1 MAPLNRSYSLPV
13 SLSNPVS
20 RLKALSGAAD
30 KDEVSKK
37 SPRNAVQSP
46 KLPPLATVTEGTAS
60 SSTYQRPSPDS
71 SISEIS
77 PSELSRDVTPR
88 SSPLI
93 TPHKRWSL
101 GHFKK
106 KLSIDTSSSKKSDGG
121 SGSGSGLGLGLEGI
135 NSAPAEEERGRRR
148 FRKSKNVK
156 IKSSAQGRRNDDIE
170 NEQALTV
177 PPPQTYPP
185 STTTVT
191 PITHDQQVQ
200 NLLLGAIDRS
210 RPGSVTP
217 SSSQTDLSASA
228 ATNIKRSSGG
238 ALAALGLRAAAI
250 GGGGAAVVA
259 PPKSPEKTLT
269 EPTSTTST
277 TRASFLQPSKPV
289 GGSSSGKSP
298 RSPSPFFRARRSRE
312 KARARDTSPEVGALK
327 KDDYGDHSE
336 VEPETEAESVSG
348 SGTKKY
354 RPQASAYEESD
365 SDSDGAEGADGEK
378 SDKEEVEV
386 EYSEDE
392 EDFLDE
398 DGEVIFDEETEK
410 NTEANAFFYEGDAAG
425 LGGRAHDEVDR
436 DSLAPQD
443 DDDNRS
449 QLDFFGEEV
458 EQDPLGEGPNV
469 VVPPQAMFQT
479 ASLHQPR
486 RRKSMKSGLELV
498 TSRPSFA
505 RDRCT
510 ITLTHGEPDDALEE
524 SGKRLRRY
532 VVLSDLSEESRYAV
546 EWAIGTVAR
555 DGDELFLISVKEDE
569 SKVDPK
575 AWSNS
580 DRAQKLRIQKERQTT
595 ALLLVKQVTGL
606 LQRTRLHITV
616 TCQFLHAKN
625 ARHMLLDLI
634 DFLEPTMVIVG
645 SRGLGKLQGILL
657 GSTSHYLVQK
667 SSVPVMVA
675 RRRLQRPMRRTN
687 PANLRHSPRVSL
699 ASASIEKAASSRQ
712 EDEVMDVEESEKA
725 EAEKSQAQ
733 GADTVA

>member
-37 SPRNAVQSP
+37 SPRNSVISP
-46 KLPPLATVTEGTAS
+46 NLTPLATVTEGQAS

-71 SISEIS
+71 GLSEIS
-77 PSELSRDVTPR
+77 PSEVSREVTPR

-93 TPHKRWSL
+93 APHKRWSL

-106 KLSIDTSSSKKSDGG
+106 KLSIDTSSKKTDNGPG
-121 SGSGSGLGLGLEGI
+121 MGLGLEGM
-135 NSAPAEEERGRRR
+135 NSAPAEGDPSRGRRR
-148 FRKSKNVK
+148 RFSKSKSVV
-156 IKSSAQGRRNDDIE
+156 IKASGRE
-170 NEQALTV
+170 NEIEQALTV

-185 STTTVT
+185 STTTTIT
-191 PITHDQQVQ
+191 PLTHDEQAQ
-200 NLLLGAIDRS
+200 NLMLGAIDRG
-210 RPGSVTP
+210 RPGSITP
-217 SSSQTDLSASA
+217 SNSQTDLSA
-228 ATNIKRSSGG
+228 TTKRSSGG

-250 GGGGAAVVA
+250 GGGGVTAAV
-259 PPKSPEKTLT
+259 PPKSPEKNLT
-269 EPTSTTST
+269 ESTSTSK
-277 TRASFLQPSKPV
+277 ASFLQPSKPV
-289 GGSSSGKSP
+289 GGSSSSAKSP

-327 KDDYGDHSE
+327 KDDYGDQSE

-348 SGTKKY
+348 GSKKY
-354 RPQASAYEESD
+354 RPQASAYESD
-365 SDSDGAEGADGEK
+365 SDSDVADGEK
-378 SDKEEVEV
+378 SDKDEV

-410 NTEANAFFYEGDAAG
+410 NTEANAVFFEGDAAG
-425 LGGRAHDEVDR
+425 LGGRSHDEVDR
-436 DSLAPQD
+436 DSLAPREE
-443 DDDNRS
+443 DDNMS

-469 VVPPQAMFQT
+469 VVPPQPMFQS
-479 ASLHQPR
+479 ASLHQP
-486 RRKSMKSGLELV
+486 L
-498 TSRPSFA
+498 
-505 RDRCT
+505 
-510 ITLTHGEPDDALEE
+510 
-524 SGKRLRRY
+524 
-532 VVLSDLSEESRYAV
+532 
-546 EWAIGTVAR
+546 
-555 DGDELFLISVKEDE
+555 KEDE

-575 AWSNS
+575 VWSNS
-580 DRAQKLRIQKERQTT
+580 DRAQKLRVQKERQTT
-595 ALLLVKQVTGL
+595 ALMLVKQVTGL

-712 EDEVMDVEESEKA
+712 EDEVMDVEESEKV
-725 EAEKSQAQ
+725 EAERPKAQ
-733 GADTVA
+733 GEDTVS

>member
-37 SPRNAVQSP
+37 SPRNSVVSP
-46 KLPPLATVTEGTAS
+46 KPPPLATVAEGTAS

-71 SISEIS
+71 SLSEIS

-93 TPHKRWSL
+93 RPHKRWSL
-101 GHFKK
+101 GHFKQ
-106 KLSIDTSSSKKSDGG
+106 KLSIDTSSKKHD
-121 SGSGSGLGLGLEGI
+121 SGSGSGLGLGLEGT

-148 FRKSKNVK
+148 FRKSKTVK
-156 IKSSAQGRRNDDIE
+156 IKSAEPGPGRGNESE
-170 NEQALTV
+170 NVQPLTV

-185 STTTVT
+185 SSTIT
-191 PITHDQQVQ
+191 PIDHDEQAQ
-200 NLLLGAIDRS
+200 NLLLGAIDRG
-210 RPGSVTP
+210 RPGSITP
-217 SSSQTDLSASA
+217 SSSQTDLST
-228 ATNIKRSSGG
+228 ATSIKRSSGG

-250 GGGGAAVVA
+250 GGGGAAAVA
-259 PPKSPEKTLT
+259 PPKSPDKPPVE
-269 EPTSTTST
+269 TTST
-277 TRASFLQPSKPV
+277 SKASFLQPSKPV
-289 GGSSSGKSP
+289 GGSSSGRTP
-298 RSPSPFFRARRSRE
+298 RAPSPFFRARRSRE

-336 VEPETEAESVSG
+336 IEPETEAESVGG
-348 SGTKKY
+348 SKKY
-354 RPQASAYEESD
+354 RPQASAYESD
-365 SDSDGAEGADGEK
+365 SDSDGADGEK
-378 SDKEEVEV
+378 SDKDEV

-410 NTEANAFFYEGDAAG
+410 NTEANAVFYEGDAAG
-425 LGGRAHDEVDR
+425 LGGRSHDEVDR
-436 DSLAPQD
+436 DSLAPRD
-443 DDDNRS
+443 EEDNRS

-469 VVPPQAMFQT
+469 VVPPQPMFQS

-725 EAEKSQAQ
+725 EAAEKSQGQGQAQ
-733 GADTVA
+733 SANTAA